1 MCVCSSSVAI
11 MTPTGVWL
19 VAAAAAAAL
28 LAAAPMASAS
38 AASAE
43 PCPAESLQRR
53 LLRSQSALTAT
64 VRAVLVDDDDAEG
77 VAAPLLLVRV
87 GRVLRGDRRLEQRSA
102 LVAGVADRRL
112 CPSGRV
118 RVRDTRIFLVHHDA
132 DADAG
137 DADAWPRLRLTSSLV
152 PVTLANLQ
160 TIRAAVQQGS
170 RRKTNKKKSSPTLP
184 NLLPAVGRDPLV
196 ARAVRVWGS

>member
-28 LAAAPMASAS
+28 LAAAS

-102 LVAGVADRRL
+102 LVAGVAD
-112 CPSGRV
+112 
-118 RVRDTRIFLVHHDA
+118 
-132 DADAG
+132 
-137 DADAWPRLRLTSSLV
+137 
-152 PVTLANLQ
+152 
-160 TIRAAVQQGS
+160 
-170 RRKTNKKKSSPTLP
+170 
-184 NLLPAVGRDPLV
+184 
-196 ARAVRVWGS
+196 